1 MAAVGVR
8 STERD
13 RAIERA
19 MRAHPAGRA
28 LRGGGARAP
37 RVELRP
43 VAGGPGGAGPR
54 PAPAPRWRLTARGRL
69 VVAVLGL
76 TAVTGVAAGVGA
88 LSGGAPAAGLHL
100 EGQSSVVVQPGD
112 TLWSI
117 ASTVAGDDDVRDVVR
132 RIQQVNGLHGTT
144 LVPGEVLRLP

>member
-1 MAAVGVR
+1 MGVR

-28 LRGGGARAP
+28 LRGGGAGVPPAA
-37 RVELRP
+37 LRP
-43 VAGGPGGAGPR
+43 VARGPVTATVR
-54 PAPAPRWRLTARGRL
+54 PAPAPRVRLTARGRL

-76 TAVTGVAAGVGA
+76 TAVTGVAAGVGPW
-88 LSGGAPAAGLHL
+88 SGGAPAAGLHL

-117 ASTVAGDDDVRDVVR
+117 ASPVAGDDDVRDVVR
-132 RIQQVNGLHGTT
+132 SIQQVNGLRGTT